1 MLQGGGAPHWME
13 IENVVRGPSLLGT
26 GLVCPHRG
34 LGKFWL
40 DRFQSTADVLLALHS
55 PLVFLRWG
63 TEPAGPG
70 EAPQIDRG
78 NDYTARSLTHLMLL
92 NCVLKVFYFK
102 HVLVQLKK
110 KNLSRKVESEISLPC
125 FFVLNRV
132 SCIPGCLQV
141 HSVG

>member
-78 NDYTARSLTHLMLL
+78 NDYTARLLTYLMLL

-102 HVLVQLKK
+102 HVLVQLK

-132 SCIPGCLQV
+132 SRIPGCLQV

>member
-1 MLQGGGAPHWME
+1 ME

-63 TEPAGPG
+63 TEPAGPD

-78 NDYTARSLTHLMLL
+78 NDYTARSLTYLMLL

-110 KNLSRKVESEISLPC
+110 KKTSQERLNLR
-125 FFVLNRV
+125 FHFRV
-132 SCIPGCLQV
+132 FLF
-141 HSVG
+141 